1 MSDAYD
7 VVGGSL
13 KLKGVKD
20 GGVKKKKK
28 KSKKREHVKKVEA
41 PQRNEEIEDEAQN
54 ISKSNDRRTPA
65 QIAFD
70 RVKEKRSADRIL
82 AKASQSHKERVAEFN
97 ERLDKLTEHYDI
109 PKVSWT
115 K

>member
-1 MSDAYD
+1 MSDAYEI
-7 VVGGSL
+7 VGGSL

-28 KSKKREHVKKVEA
+28 KSKKKKEEAWKIEVPRQVE
-41 PQRNEEIEDEAQN
+41 EESEMT
-54 ISKSNDRRTPA
+54 SKPKDKRTSA

-70 RVKEKRSADRIL
+70 RIQEKRATDRIL
-82 AKASQSHKERVAEFN
+82 TKASQSHKERVAEFN

>member
-28 KSKKREHVKKVEA
+28 KSKEKKEKAKNIDVPRQDDKASEM
-41 PQRNEEIEDEAQN
+41 
-54 ISKSNDRRTPA
+54 ISKPKDKRTPA
-65 QIAFD
+65 QIAFH
-70 RVKEKRSADRIL
+70 RIQEKRAADRIL
-82 AKASQSHKERVAEFN
+82 SKASQSHKERVAEFN